1 MNFAEGK
8 FSAAADTKISANFF
22 DAFIVSFAAWPTSVL
37 KNFQFRMFLKR
48 MKFVNAETFSS
59 EKH

>member
-8 FSAAADTKISANFF
+8 FSAAADTKISANSF

-37 KNFQFRMFLKR
+37 K
-48 MKFVNAETFSS
+48 
-59 EKH
+59 